1 MEMSSMR
8 GLGDF
13 LAGRSNKLLRDFMG
27 AGLAI
32 VAFSFGALLMV
43 NAGLDHL
50 RQTRGLISLP
60 PKISRLPDA
69 PDNSIRT
76 VTRSV
81 LDDNLTT
88 GSLGSVRPIILD
100 PCTGKEKK

>member
-1 MEMSSMR
+1 MR
-8 GLGDF
+8 EILDF
-13 LAGRSNKLLRDFMG
+13 FAGRSNKLLRDLLATG
-27 AGLAI
+27 IAI
-32 VAFSFGALLMV
+32 VAISFGALMV
-43 NAGLDHL
+43 INAGLDQL
-50 RQTRGLISLP
+50 RENRISLP
-60 PKISRLPDA
+60 PKVTRAPEQ

-88 GSLGSVRPIILD
+88 GSIRPIILD

>member
-1 MEMSSMR
+1 MR
-8 GLGDF
+8 GIVDF

-32 VAFSFGALLMV
+32 TAFCFGALLLV
-43 NAGLDHL
+43 NTGLEQL
-50 RQTRGLISLP
+50 RETRGLISLP
-60 PKISRLPDA
+60 PKISRSADIVP
-69 PDNSIRT
+69 NEVRT

-88 GSLGSVRPIILD
+88 GSTRPIILD

>member
-1 MEMSSMR
+1 MR
-8 GLGDF
+8 AIMDF

-27 AGLAI
+27 ASLAI
-32 VAFSFGALLMV
+32 TAFCFGALLLV
-43 NAGLDHL
+43 NSGLDQL
-50 RQTRGLISLP
+50 RQTRGVISLP
-60 PKISRLPDA
+60 PKISRSTDGVS
-69 PDNSIRT
+69 NEIRT

-88 GSLGSVRPIILD
+88 GSTRPIILD